1 MNNLLLTEI
10 MMWLFGLVA
19 LISWVIYTAEKDIAK
34 KKEAARASNDAAD
47 ANESLETKKEES
59 GKHLGT
65 LIISLIGLVF
75 SIVMYISEKSD
86 YNALLTKFKK
96 GDDIYCY
103 SSTTE
108 REQKTHET
116 YAEALARC
124 RASLGRLQVIEQ
136 HIDSL
141 NRWHGVTLG
150 E

>member
-103 SSTTE
+103 SSTTDSKWE
-108 REQKTHET
+108 KVNKSDGWYLEEDTLKHKDKG
-116 YAEALARC
+116 LKFGIHRC
-124 RASLGRLQVIEQ
+124 RESF
-136 HIDSL
+136 
-141 NRWHGVTLG
+141 
-150 E
+150 

>member
-59 GKHLGT
+59 GKNLGT

-103 SSTTE
+103 SSTTDSKWE
-108 REQKTHET
+108 KVNKSDGWYLEEDTLKHKDKG
-116 YAEALARC
+116 LKFGIHRC
-124 RASLGRLQVIEQ
+124 RESF
-136 HIDSL
+136 
-141 NRWHGVTLG
+141 
-150 E
+150 

>member
-103 SSTTE
+103 SSTSDSKWEKVNKSDGWYLEEDTL
-108 REQKTHET
+108 KHKDKG
-116 YAEALARC
+116 LKFGIHRC
-124 RASLGRLQVIEQ
+124 RESF
-136 HIDSL
+136 
-141 NRWHGVTLG
+141 
-150 E
+150 

>member
-103 SSTTE
+103 SSTTDSKWE
-108 REQKTHET
+108 KVNRNDGWYLEEDTLKHKDKG
-116 YAEALARC
+116 LKFGIHRC
-124 RASLGRLQVIEQ
+124 KESF
-136 HIDSL
+136 
-141 NRWHGVTLG
+141 
-150 E
+150 